1 MTFTANCII
10 VSHNPAGNYSQL
22 DNSPVRDRN
31 LSVEAKAVLWY
42 LASNSDKWHLVMQNV
57 ADVMNMGINRTRR
70 AIAELRERG
79 LVQGENLR
87 NEAGKYIGWAY
98 KIILPAEFRDRPPET
113 GQLEDSPSAR
123 VSSTRASSTPIQMP
137 IIKLNSDLKKK
148 NKQNILPSI
157 TPNDNTHDNTH
168 DNTSAEDEEA
178 DRLIFSFSGQK
189 NEQLEPFRADLY
201 LAFIAPEVISTA
213 PVSGIGK
220 SSAADYTYTT
230 DNNQTT
236 KSELDVE
243 LTSVQ
248 KPPVQKLTYA
258 DRRSARQK
266 ATLETQGKEK
276 GLWQS
281 MAELNAFI
289 DALTAHTEENHRI
302 HSPKSWVHS
311 ELRKAVD
318 DGVSLNWNEFKST
331 GKVSQANKRPVPSS
345 ATSTPLYTPS
355 QAQEF
360 GAWYDWAKKYGL
372 VDYSYSDHEHF
383 AMVVMLDGLTLPWR
397 EAKARFPQC

>member
-22 DNSPVRDRN
+22 DNSPVRDRS

-98 KIILPAEFRDRPPET
+98 KIILPAEFRDQPPET
-113 GQLEDSPSAR
+113 GQSDGLSSTR
-123 VSSTRASSTPIQMP
+123 VSSTRTSSTPIQMP

-157 TPNDNTHDNTH
+157 PTNYSTGDKICV
-168 DNTSAEDEEA
+168 EDEEL
-178 DRLIFSFSGQK
+178 DGLIFSFSGEEGKQPGAFQA
-189 NEQLEPFRADLY
+189 NLF
-201 LAFIAPEVISTA
+201 LAPTRPEITNTA
-213 PVSGIGK
+213 PVSGVGEG
-220 SSAADYTYTT
+220 SAANYIHTT
-230 DNNQTT
+230 NNNQTT
-236 KSELDVE
+236 KPELDVE
-243 LTSVQ
+243 LTLAQ
-248 KPPVQKLTYA
+248 EPPVQKLTYA
-258 DRRSARQK
+258 DRKSARQK
-266 ATLETQGKEK
+266 ATLETQGREK

-289 DALTAHTEENHRI
+289 DALTAHTEENNRI
-302 HSPKSWVHS
+302 HSPKSWVRS

-345 ATSTPLYTPS
+345 ASSTPLYAAS

-360 GAWYDWAKKYGL
+360 RVWYDWAKKYGL
-372 VDYSYSDHEHF
+372 VDHSQSHHEHY
-383 AMVVMLDGLTLPWR
+383 AIVVMMDGTTYPWR
-397 EAKARFPQC
+397 EAKAKFPQC

>member
-42 LASNSDKWHLVMQNV
+42 LASNSEKWHLVMQNV

-98 KIILPAEFRDRPPET
+98 KIILPAEFRDQPPET
-113 GQLEDSPSAR
+113 GQSEDLSSTRA
-123 VSSTRASSTPIQMP
+123 SSTRASSTPIQMP
-137 IIKLNSDLKKK
+137 IIKLNLDLKKK

-157 TPNDNTHDNTH
+157 PTNYSALDNLC
-168 DNTSAEDEEA
+168 AEDEEL
-178 DRLIFSFSGQK
+178 DRLIFSFSGQGS
-189 NEQLEPFRADLY
+189 EQSEALQADLY
-201 LAFIAPEVISTA
+201 SVSTASEVINTA
-213 PVSGIGK
+213 LVSGVGE
-220 SSAADYTYTT
+220 SSAASYIYTT
-230 DNNQTT
+230 TNNQTT
-236 KSELDVE
+236 KLEPDVE
-243 LTSVQ
+243 LTSAQ
-248 KPPVQKLTYA
+248 EPPVQKLTYA
-258 DRRSARQK
+258 DRKSARQK

-289 DALTAHTEENHRI
+289 DALTAHTEENNRI
-302 HSPKSWVHS
+302 HSPKSWVRS
-311 ELRKAVD
+311 ELRKAID

-331 GKVSQANKRPVPSS
+331 GKVSQANKRPVPSA
-345 ATSTPLYTPS
+345 ATSTPLYAPS

-360 GAWYDWAKKYGL
+360 RVWYDWAKKYEL
-372 VDYSYSDHEHF
+372 VDYSQSHHEHY
-383 AMVVMLDGLTLPWR
+383 AIVVMMDGTTYPWR
-397 EAKARFPQC
+397 EAKAKFPQC